1 MRPTSMTRLCGLI
14 GDPVEHSI
22 SPQMLNAAFESSNL
36 DYVYV
41 TMKVKK
47 TELANAIN
55 GVRALGLH
63 GLNVTIPHKVEVMKH
78 IDSADKLALEI
89 GAVNTILNR
98 NGRLFGF
105 NTDGIG
111 AAKAIEESGTSLEGK
126 KVVLVGSGGAARAIA
141 FSLSRRIDGLTIL
154 NRRVERARGLA
165 LDLMK
170 KRKSKASFGGL
181 AEQTLRRELSTAQI
195 LINATSVGMFPSIS
209 RSVVDSSLLRKDLT
223 VFDIVYNPL
232 ETRLLREAS
241 SVGARTVNGI
251 GMLVHQGAEAFR
263 LWTGKDAPVEH
274 MRKVA
279 LKELS
284 RVGPKA

>member
-1 MRPTSMTRLCGLI
+1 MRPTSMTRICGLI

-22 SPQMLNAAFESSNL
+22 SPQMLNAAFESLNL

-47 TELANAIN
+47 TELSNAIN
-55 GVRALGLH
+55 GARALGLH

-98 NGRLFGF
+98 SGRLFGF

-111 AAKAIEESGTSLEGK
+111 AARAIEESGTSLEGK

-181 AEQTLRRELSTAQI
+181 TEQTLRRELSTAQI

-241 SVGARTVNGI
+241 SVGARAVNGI

>member
-1 MRPTSMTRLCGLI
+1 LRPTSMTRLCGLI

-22 SPQMLNAAFESSNL
+22 SPQMLNSAFESLNL

-41 TMKVKK
+41 AMKVKK

-63 GLNVTIPHKVEVMKH
+63 GLNITIPHKVEVMKH

-111 AAKAIEESGTSLEGK
+111 AVRAIEESGTSLEGK

-141 FSLSRRIDGLTIL
+141 FSISRRIDGLTIL

-170 KRKSKASFGGL
+170 KRKSKVIFGGL
-181 AEQTLRRELSTAQI
+181 SEQTLRRELSNARI

-284 RVGPKA
+284 RVEPKA